1 MRCFQV
7 FPYVTCFGFS
17 RQSHGWVFFFAGSP
31 QLGEVWCHLGLPDA
45 VLSAVRCAAE
55 IPPLPVIGVGRVS
68 ALLLPSEGCDEV
80 SHLAR

>member
-1 MRCFQV
+1 M

-17 RQSHGWVFFFAGSP
+17 RQSHGWVFFLQEAPSWGRFGVTWGS
-31 QLGEVWCHLGLPDA
+31 LMLCYL
-45 VLSAVRCAAE
+45 LSAVQLRS
-55 IPPLPVIGVGRVS
+55 PPLPVIGVGRVS

>member
-1 MRCFQV
+1 M
-7 FPYVTCFGFS
+7 G
-17 RQSHGWVFFFAGSP
+17 GLFFFAGSP

-45 VLSAVRCAAE
+45 VLSAVSCAAE

>member
-1 MRCFQV
+1 MLWLFQTK
-7 FPYVTCFGFS
+7 P
-17 RQSHGWVFFFAGSP
+17 WVGFFFAGSP

-45 VLSAVRCAAE
+45 VLSAVSCAAE